1 MGLEQEE
8 YEDDKF
14 CLKMLKEYLEDT
26 DPDKDKGIELEKLAK
41 ELGIELK

>member
-26 DPDKDKGIELEKLAK
+26 DPDKDIELEKLAK